1 MSTAR
6 IDITGTFSDVH
17 VDRTKPA
24 ILENYMSD
32 MAWNK
37 FCDDIDRSMQSI
49 SGSGKIIFGFTIFT
63 FVVFG
68 AAMALSFSGL
78 LGDSG
83 TYIFILPALSF
94 PAFFVM
100 VFLTMKRQK
109 QMKAEVQQVLEDTSR
124 TQPQLS
130 FHWREEYGYSSGGNR
145 RYNPYIEVSISGG
158 AVNPYTSQASP
169 FVASSAPKDVATRL
183 QDLEK
188 VKHLLTDQEY
198 EDKRRDILNDV

>member
-6 IDITGTFSDVH
+6 IDITATLSDVH

-32 MAWNK
+32 IAWNK
-37 FCDDIDRSMQSI
+37 FCDDIDRSMQSF
-49 SGSGKIIFGFTIFT
+49 SGNGKRLAAFIVFT
-63 FVVFG
+63 FIAFG
-68 AAMALSFSGL
+68 AVVALSFSGL
-78 LGDSG
+78 FGDSN
-83 TYIFILPALSF
+83 TLLYVVPAVAFPTFI
-94 PAFFVM
+94 VM
-100 VFLTMKRQK
+100 VSLTMKRQK
-109 QMKAEVQQVLEDTSR
+109 RMKAEIQQVLEDTSR

-130 FHWREEYGYSSGGNR
+130 FHWREEYGWDGGDR
-145 RYNPYIEVSISGG
+145 RWNSYIEVSISGG
-158 AVNPYTSQASP
+158 AGNPYTSQASP

-188 VKHLLTDQEY
+188 VKHLLSDQEY